1 MSSVTTMGFRD
12 VYEEAVIDA
21 FVRSLADS
29 GAVVTPAS
37 DFFLLGGTSV
47 LGAQLVASLRQ
58 ALPVKVTIRD
68 LFRARSAGAL
78 ADVLRARAVQP

>member
-1 MSSVTTMGFRD
+1 MTTMGFRD

-58 ALPVKVTIRD
+58 TLPVKVTIRD

-78 ADVLRARAVQP
+78 ADVLRARAAQS